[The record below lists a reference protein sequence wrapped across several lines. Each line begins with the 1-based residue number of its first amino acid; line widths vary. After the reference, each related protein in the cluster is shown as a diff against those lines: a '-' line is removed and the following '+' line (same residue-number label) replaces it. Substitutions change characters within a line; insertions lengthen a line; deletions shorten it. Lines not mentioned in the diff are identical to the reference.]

1 MPNSVLLS
9 AFSVIVITGITL
21 TTIRYQG
28 TNNDHSNVI
37 QMDVDDD
44 YIETIDATRLNPKFR
59 FHDVLDKN
67 YSTEKSSI
75 VKRSSD
81 DVFNIAEYSIDEK
94 NVSMV
99 DEERREKVKQVQT
112 VHGSTILLVNSFA
125 YLFYSISYH

>member
-1 MPNSVLLS
+1 
-9 AFSVIVITGITL
+9 
-21 TTIRYQG
+21 
-28 TNNDHSNVI
+28 
-37 QMDVDDD
+37 MDVDDD

-59 FHDVLDKN
+59 FPDVLDKN

-112 VHGSTILLVNSFA
+112 VHGSTNNIVNSFA